1 MTTRIP
7 SRIFAWLA
15 AAALIL
21 PAAWA
26 QEPAPAPARRA
37 ARAPQAA
44 AAEVP
49 RLTEQRNGTLPTR
62 DGQRLRLTTDLGNVH
77 ILTGATGQVTYTVR
91 IETDSREPDAERLLK
106 QYSLSVRGT
115 PVGVVMTG
123 QAPSHEFRGR
133 LWINYEVSVPR
144 EYNVDVVTQAGNLE
158 IQDLDGRA
166 TLITSGGNITA
177 GRLGGKQVA
186 GARLE
191 TQGGHI
197 TVRNVAGELRAT
209 TAGGHITA
217 ANVEG
222 DAILHSGGGHIRA
235 GVVGGVAQLDTGGG
249 NISIQRA
256 GGSLSATTTGGQV
269 ELGEAAGA
277 IRARTGGGVIRVLR
291 VAGPTTL
298 ETGGG
303 SILLTR
309 VQSAVH
315 ALTAVGTITAWFTL
329 DGKLG
334 APSQLESRQGDI
346 VVYLPRGLPITIE
359 ATIDMAGEHRIEA
372 EPSFPMKVS
381 YSNTPEGGRALRGE
395 CTLNGGGEVLK
406 LRAVAGNIRLKFA
419 DTDAQM
425 EFNRKQMEQLKRRL
439 EFQQQRMTD
448 QIYRQQMQI
457 QVDVKRHMVDPA
469 FKQKTVE
476 AAREAS
482 RMEAFGRKFELLWRG
497 ALYIDENSQQ
507 KRLAS
512 TVRPA
517 YPDVARQ
524 AGLEGTVR
532 LRIYVGEDGAVR
544 DVKVL
549 SGDRTLA
556 DAAVQA
562 VRQWR
567 YEPMLVD
574 DKPVSVITNVTVEF
588 RLR

>member
-1 MTTRIP
+1 MATRIP
-7 SRIFAWLA
+7 SRSFAWLA

-26 QEPAPAPARRA
+26 QESAPAPARRA
-37 ARAPQAA
+37 ARAPKAA

-62 DGQRLRLTTDLGNVH
+62 DGQRLRLNTDLGNVH
-77 ILTGATGQVTYTVR
+77 VLTGATGQVTYTVR

-115 PVGVVMTG
+115 PGGMVMTG
-123 QAPSHEFRGR
+123 QVPWHEFRGR
-133 LWINYEVSVPR
+133 LWVNYEVNVPR
-144 EYNVDVVTQAGNLE
+144 EYNVDVVTQAGNIE

-177 GRLGGKQVA
+177 GRLGGKQAA

-197 TVRNVAGELRAT
+197 TVRDVAGELRAT

-235 GVVGGVAQLDTGGG
+235 GVVGGGAQLDTGGG

-277 IRARTGGGVIRVLR
+277 IHARTAGGVIRVLR
-291 VAGPTTL
+291 VSGPTTL

-315 ALTAVGTITAWFTL
+315 ALTAVGTITAWFTP
-329 DGKLG
+329 DGKLV

-346 VVYLPRGLPITIE
+346 VVYLPRALPITIE

-372 EPSFPMKVS
+372 EPSLPMKVS

-406 LRAVAGNIRLKFA
+406 LRAVAGNIRLRFS

-439 EFQQQRMTD
+439 EFQQQRMMD
-448 QIYRQQMQI
+448 QIRQQV
-457 QVDVKRHMVDPA
+457 QVDVEQQMANPA
-469 FKQKTVE
+469 FKPKAVE
-476 AAREAS
+476 AAREAG
-482 RMEAFGRKFELLWRG
+482 RMEAFSRKFELLWRG

-507 KRLAS
+507 KKL
-512 TVRPA
+512 VQKVQPV

-532 LRIYVGEDGAVR
+532 LRVYVGEDGAVR

-549 SGDRTLA
+549 SGERTLA

-567 YEPMLVD
+567 YAPMLVD